1 MTTLLELNVVLVGCG
16 RMGSALTQ
24 GAFAAGAIDAKRLYC
39 VDTNEH
45 QAQQLATSLGAH
57 VGQPDDGE
65 RALWVLAVKPHHID
79 DAIRASAIGP
89 DDVVIS
95 VAAGI
100 RTPQLRDLLPKGAT
114 LIRAMPNTPALVG
127 EGITGVLASFEGRA
141 HADALFGAVGEVV
154 HLTDEAQFD
163 AVTAVSGSGPAFVFV
178 AIEALADGGV
188 AMGLPREMATK
199 LAIQTV
205 LGAATLARTEKVHVA
220 ELKDRVASPGG
231 TTIAGLAALE
241 HAGFRAALIE
251 AVRAATLRGRELGE
265 G

>member
-1 MTTLLELNVVLVGCG
+1 V
-16 RMGSALTQ
+16 S
-24 GAFAAGAIDAKRLYC
+24 
-39 VDTNEH
+39 
-45 QAQQLATSLGAH
+45 
-57 VGQPDDGE
+57 
-65 RALWVLAVKPHHID
+65 
-79 DAIRASAIGP
+79 
-89 DDVVIS
+89 
-95 VAAGI
+95 
-100 RTPQLRDLLPKGAT
+100 

-127 EGITGVLASFEGRA
+127 EGITGVLASGESRA
-141 HADALFGAVGEVV
+141 LADSLFGAVGEVV

-188 AMGLPREMATK
+188 AMGLPREMATQ

-241 HAGFRAALIE
+241 NAGFRAALIE
-251 AVRAATLRGRELGE
+251 AVRAATLRGRELGK